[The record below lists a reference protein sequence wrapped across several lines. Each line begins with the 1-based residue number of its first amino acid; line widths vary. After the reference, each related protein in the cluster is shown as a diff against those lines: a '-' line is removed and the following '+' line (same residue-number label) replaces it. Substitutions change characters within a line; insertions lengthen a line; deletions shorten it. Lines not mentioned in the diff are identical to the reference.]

1 MEATTLA
8 TFLTDVG
15 SVITAA
21 AGWVG
26 SVVGVI
32 TSNPPLLVV
41 FGLGIG
47 GTAIGWFHSLR

>member
-15 SVITAA
+15 SVLTAGT
-21 AGWVG
+21 GWVG

-32 TSNPPLLVV
+32 TSNPPLLVS
-41 FGLGIG
+41 FALGIG
-47 GTAIGWFHSLR
+47 GTSR